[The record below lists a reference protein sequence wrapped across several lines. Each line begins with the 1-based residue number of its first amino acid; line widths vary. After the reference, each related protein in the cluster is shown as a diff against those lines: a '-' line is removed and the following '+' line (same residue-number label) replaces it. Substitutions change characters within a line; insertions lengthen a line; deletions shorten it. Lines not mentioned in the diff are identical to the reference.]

1 MKSLSL
7 SLLLVAL
14 VLAGCSSTGL
24 QRAASVTS
32 ENRAKANLTDQ
43 PVKQPEQSLDE
54 TAKMIP
60 TEAGI
65 DRKIIRNADLSIEV
79 NSTTQAQQQVTTIAE
94 SHGGFVVTSEAK
106 QRESADPAQRIV
118 DYKLVVR
125 IPSQQFNASLDQIEK
140 LAANLTQRNVT
151 GQDVTEEFIDL
162 EARIRTQKALELQ
175 FLEIMKQANKVADAL
190 EVNRQVAEVRSEIE
204 RLEGRKRFLQNQS
217 ALSTIT
223 VNISTP
229 RPIAVSASGFGHSV
243 REAVSDSLDLA
254 SGMILFF
261 VRFVIVMAPIVVF
274 VLLPL
279 AVVALYLRRRA
290 QRIRLATLAAN
301 Q

>member
-54 TAKMIP
+54 TARMIP

-151 GQDVTEEFIDL
+151 GQDV
-162 EARIRTQKALELQ
+162 
-175 FLEIMKQANKVADAL
+175 
-190 EVNRQVAEVRSEIE
+190 
-204 RLEGRKRFLQNQS
+204 
-217 ALSTIT
+217 
-223 VNISTP
+223 
-229 RPIAVSASGFGHSV
+229 
-243 REAVSDSLDLA
+243 
-254 SGMILFF
+254 
-261 VRFVIVMAPIVVF
+261 
-274 VLLPL
+274 
-279 AVVALYLRRRA
+279 
-290 QRIRLATLAAN
+290 
-301 Q
+301 